1 MKMKE
6 LRLSDEVIAN
16 VAKVLQIAII
26 TGTDIVDNLRMMRLV
41 EGESGV
47 LEVHGN
53 FKESLDANVEKLLSE
68 IDNSGDLEEPE
79 A

>member
-1 MKMKE
+1 MKE

-53 FKESLDANVEKLLSE
+53 FKESLDASVEKLLTE
-68 IDNSGDLEEPE
+68 IDNSDDLEEPE

>member
-1 MKMKE
+1 MKE
-6 LRLSDEVIAN
+6 LRFSDDVIAN

-41 EGESGV
+41 EGESGI

-53 FKESLDANVEKLLSE
+53 FKEALDGNIEKMLSD
-68 IDNSGDLEEPE
+68 INNSDNLEEPQ

>member
-1 MKMKE
+1 MKE

-53 FKESLDANVEKLLSE
+53 FKESLDASVEKLLSE
-68 IDNSGDLEEPE
+68 IDNSDDLEEPE